1 MDSDGIATGPS
12 CVIPGLDRYAREWTK
27 AVPGL
32 IDGRVRFECDDVIDD
47 AAGESGA
54 RE

>member
-1 MDSDGIATGPS
+1 MDSDGVATGPS
-12 CVIPGLDRYAREWTK
+12 CVIPGLDRYAGERTE

-32 IDGRVRFECDDVIDD
+32 VNGRVRLECDDVIDD
-47 AAGESGA
+47 AAGENGA